1 MSTRKIR
8 LTLSGTK
15 INTIGP
21 LIDIDFDNENL
32 DVDVDVDA
40 VSGESVLIKEYTVE
54 AEAGSYDLEITYK
67 NDEADDTTGDGEYD
81 YNRTLLIEKIEYADN
96 GTDYLPLIVTEANSN
111 LEVWK
116 NFGTMGYLRI
126 VNRDNPNFD
135 DTQPESDENL
145 RFLGELNQDF
155 DKSLPRTDDHD
166 LDYKTGDHPGSNPYF
181 KYQFVIDSIR
191 IWRNRTSTF
200 TIDFA

>member
-15 INTIGP
+15 VNNIGP

-40 VSGESVLIKEYTVE
+40 ASGESVLIKEYTVE

-67 NDEADDTTGDGEYD
+67 NDEADDTTGDGKYD

-111 LEVWK
+111 LELWT
-116 NFGTMGYLRI
+116 NFEPMGYFNKTTENL
-126 VNRDNPNFD
+126 DFD
-135 DTQPESDENL
+135 ETQPESRENRQHLWVINPDYDEL
-145 RFLGELNQDF
+145 I
-155 DKSLPRTDDHD
+155 PRTDSPDHPI
-166 LDYKTGDHPGSNPYF
+166 TQHPGSNS
-181 KYQFVIDSIR
+181 KYLFELEIKPIT
-191 IWRNRTSTF
+191 IWQNRTATF
-200 TIDFA
+200 TIDFT